1 MDDLKQLKTAL
12 FLKEFKQLI
21 QEKGL
26 YIVNRLDH
34 QKSLAD
40 LGITKK
46 DCKKEII
53 GLSVTDYCNGP
64 QPDTDRPGEVWV
76 FGKKIADK
84 EVYIKVKNAQV
95 GTDKIAK
102 CISFHVAEYPLSYPF
117 K

>member
-21 QEKGL
+21 QENGL
-26 YIVNRLDH
+26 YIVNRLYN

-64 QPDTDRPGEVWV
+64 QPDTDRPGVIWV

-84 EVYIKVKNAQV
+84 EVYIKVKIAPV